1 MCMLRTIQRKIAV
14 LEKMVDELP
23 AGFSIITEGSPEW
36 QALSTASGSSLQR
49 GWVASADQTNLAPG
63 ATRYEL
69 PIFPS
74 SDNLQKWWRY
84 L

>member
-1 MCMLRTIQRKIAV
+1 
-14 LEKMVDELP
+14 MVDELP

-69 PIFPS
+69 PFPQLRQS
-74 SDNLQKWWRY
+74 PKMVAVFIKRSQQK
-84 L
+84 